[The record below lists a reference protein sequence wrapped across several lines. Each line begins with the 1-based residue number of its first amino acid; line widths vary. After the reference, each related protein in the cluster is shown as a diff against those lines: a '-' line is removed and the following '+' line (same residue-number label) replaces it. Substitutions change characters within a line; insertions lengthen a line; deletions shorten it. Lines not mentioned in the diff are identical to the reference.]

1 MNIIK
6 FNDVILSAEDMEQ
19 YEVFN
24 QKFKGKYAYA
34 VNWSYVV
41 SFDDI
46 STAQYI
52 ELSNDSGLLPE
63 YDHIL
68 ITDIPTK
75 AIDLDNTTKAN
86 SITLFLAANQ
96 YTSDEDITI
105 DDLFEEK
112 KEDED

>member
-6 FNDVILSAEDMEQ
+6 FNDIILSAEDMEQ

-34 VNWSYVV
+34 VNWSYTV

-52 ELSNDSGLLPE
+52 ELSKDSGLLPE
-63 YDHIL
+63 CDYIVL
-68 ITDIPTK
+68 ANIPEK

-86 SITLFLAANQ
+86 SITLFSAANK
-96 YTSDEDITI
+96 YTSDEDITL
-105 DDLFEEK
+105 D
-112 KEDED
+112 